1 MIARHIAVL
10 IAVLFWLGPVSAKT
24 DANIINATIDL
35 SPNFGKDLKLERED
49 KPFKLT
55 DKTVHLAFED
65 PRKKGEIKKIIF
77 NPAFLPAKDGNSDFW
92 LTATIKG
99 RGGKTIHESAD
110 CDWEKGKK
118 GKKGKTK
125 ATCSIEDDGGH
136 FDIRVDQG
144 TGSDSGKTMVKLS
157 LEPGGQFRIAA
168 EPETSEG
175 VGAAY
180 ELKAV
185 GANAVSLPV
194 NVTP

>member
-1 MIARHIAVL
+1 M
-10 IAVLFWLGPVSAKT
+10 PV
-24 DANIINATIDL
+24 
-35 SPNFGKDLKLERED
+35 
-49 KPFKLT
+49 
-55 DKTVHLAFED
+55 
-65 PRKKGEIKKIIF
+65 
-77 NPAFLPAKDGNSDFW
+77 
-92 LTATIKG
+92 KG

-110 CDWEKGKK
+110 CDWEKGEK